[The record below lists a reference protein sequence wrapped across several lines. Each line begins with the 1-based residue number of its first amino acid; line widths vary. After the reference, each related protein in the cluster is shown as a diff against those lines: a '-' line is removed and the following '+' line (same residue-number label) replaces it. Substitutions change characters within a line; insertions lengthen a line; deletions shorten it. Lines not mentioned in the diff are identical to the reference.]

1 MESPIQWETAYTSCC
16 VTQGFISQRF
26 VSLAVTVIHNSY
38 NTSYRC
44 NCCSVL
50 KRYELKNENKKTFKK
65 LEISL
70 IKKIPFIPSF
80 FQLSLLKN
88 LPYVVTTQLFVLK
101 SHCACSWSSRVH
113 TVCEETPSRFPYFH
127 IPCIRIGI
135 LIQNNLMGAALK
147 PSRWEG
153 CVDNS

>member
-70 IKKIPFIPSF
+70 IKKNPIYPIVFPAITAEESPLCGYYTIICSKITLCLQLK
-80 FQLSLLKN
+80 FQGSHRVWGNAFTLPLLSRSMHSDWNFDSK
-88 LPYVVTTQLFVLK
+88 QFDG
-101 SHCACSWSSRVH
+101 SRSEAV
-113 TVCEETPSRFPYFH
+113 
-127 IPCIRIGI
+127 
-135 LIQNNLMGAALK
+135 ALG
-147 PSRWEG
+147 RLCG
-153 CVDNS
+153 